1 MLLTFSRA
9 DLVSPLLSRSGL
21 FADGTAVKV
30 VGEECWR
37 ILKQPSMV
45 DGMVRVDTDEICA
58 AIRDVFEDTRSV
70 PEPSG
75 ALSLAGLKRYIM
87 HHNLQG
93 SGKKFACVVSGA
105 NMNFSRLRFVA
116 ERAEVGDGKE
126 VMMMVEIPEEPGSF
140 LKLHSH
146 IHPRSI
152 TEFSYRYNAAAEGVA
167 HIYLSFLLNGS
178 TNSGGNPQATG
189 SSTATASTTAAAAAA
204 VSAASHSVPPRETGA
219 SHTTNGDATLNA
231 PFVNGHNASAA
242 YSTHST
248 PNAANFNLDGLASQL
263 PASTTSPTT
272 PSGNNGGGDPPSTAI
287 PRTARQVEVSSIIN
301 ALSSSGMRG
310 TDISTNEMAKSH
322 GRYLIGG
329 RQRVPHERLFR
340 FEFPERPGALRKFL
354 TGLNAGWNISLWHY
368 RNQGGDTAKVL
379 VGVQVKEE
387 EGEEFQ
393 RFLDEL
399 GYWCVEETGNEVAM
413 RFL

>member
-1 MLLTFSRA
+1 
-9 DLVSPLLSRSGL
+9 
-21 FADGTAVKV
+21 
-30 VGEECWR
+30 
-37 ILKQPSMV
+37 MV
-45 DGMVRVDTDEICA
+45 NGMVRVDTDEICA

-75 ALSLAGLKRYIM
+75 ALSLAGLKRYIL

-140 LKLHSH
+140 QKLHSH

-152 TEFSYRYNAAAEGVA
+152 TEFSYRYSAAQGAERPTA

-178 TNSGGNPQATG
+178 TSSGANGSGNGDSNAQL
-189 SSTATASTTAAAAAA
+189 SAAAAAA
-204 VSAASHSVPPRETGA
+204 AATASAVREPTAAQPAVNGNA
-219 SHTTNGDATLNA
+219 THTVAPATA
-231 PFVNGHNASAA
+231 PAAAPAVNGHSNHHTAA
-242 YSTHST
+242 
-248 PNAANFNLDGLASQL
+248 FNLDGLTANL
-263 PASTTSPTT
+263 PPSAGLAGSAGLPVGGQPSAAATSSSPT
-272 PSGNNGGGDPPSTAI
+272 
-287 PRTARQVEVSSIIN
+287 TARQVEVDSIIS
-301 ALSSSGMRG
+301 ALSTSGMRAI
-310 TDISTNEMAKSH
+310 DISSNEMAKSH
-322 GRYLIGG
+322 GRYLVGG
-329 RQRVPHERLFR
+329 RQQVPNERLFR

-354 TGLNAGWNISLWHY
+354 VGINAGWNISLWHY

-379 VGVQVKEE
+379 VGVQVE
-387 EGEEFQ
+387 EGQREACQ

-399 GYWCVEETGNEVAM
+399 GYWCREETDNEVAT